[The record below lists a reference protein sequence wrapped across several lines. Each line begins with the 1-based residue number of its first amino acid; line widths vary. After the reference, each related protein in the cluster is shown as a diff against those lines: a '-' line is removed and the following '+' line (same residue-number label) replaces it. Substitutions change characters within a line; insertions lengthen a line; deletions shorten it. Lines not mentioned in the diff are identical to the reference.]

1 MEVIKIIEEMSK
13 DGVNWELFSEHYKPE
28 GAIIILDEQYH
39 LQKLEMIR
47 RGYVY
52 WRTTIK
58 SI

>member
-13 DGVNWELFSEHYKPE
+13 DGVKWELFSECYKPE
-28 GAIIILDEQYH
+28 GVTIILDEQYH
-39 LQKLEMIR
+39 LQKLAMIL

>member
-13 DGVNWELFSEHYKPE
+13 DGVNWELFSERYKPE
-28 GAIIILDEQYH
+28 GVTIILDEQYH